1 MLLLCSLSFAAPDV
15 PPPFRLSTWEREL
28 HGEEPGTRVGMI
40 VQIDGPQPVRIEVWN
55 GKGWV
60 EARQTFRVE
69 NSAVMVADL
78 GRQVESVQFRSP
90 DRRRIR
96 AVDWDLLVPVRE
108 ARGLPPPTP
117 GVLPSE
123 LANIGVTSRASW
135 GARSTTCTSTEDD
148 WYRMAVHHTAGGQ
161 TYGGTVKGAVQALQA
176 YAMDSGEYCDI
187 PYQFLVGYD
196 GSLWEGR
203 PYDYYSGATGG
214 GNNDGNIAVCFLGC
228 YHPTDCS
235 TSHAVTQE
243 MMDGGQLLV
252 QTLVGM
258 HGIPSTSDSIR
269 GHRDWPGNSTAC
281 PGQWLY
287 DRLGELREP
296 LGPRYGAE
304 WVSSSFPDPIS
315 LEEGSTLSGT
325 ITLKNIGSE
334 AWTPGATFLGTTPR
348 DAASPIAGA
357 DWISPTRAATVAQ
370 TTEPGATGSFSFTIA
385 PTQVGPFDQ
394 GFGMLQEWVAW
405 FADDGGPADGA
416 IRLRGELLALPEESE
431 PLEESQGGE
440 EEDEETGALS
450 WNATRL
456 DEVGGCGCNSGAV
469 GAGGLP
475 LLLLG
480 LLRRRRAAQ
489 A

>member
-1 MLLLCSLSFAAPDV
+1 MILLLCSLSLAAPDV

-28 HGEEPGTRVGMI
+28 RGEEPGTRVGMI

-60 EARQTFRVE
+60 QARQTFRVE
-69 NSAVMVADL
+69 DAAVMVADL
-78 GRQVESVQFRSP
+78 GRLTESVQFRSP
-90 DRRRIR
+90 DRGRIR

-123 LANIGVTSRASW
+123 LVAIGVTSRSSW

-148 WYRMAVHHTAGGQ
+148 WYRMAVHHTAGSQ
-161 TYGGTVKGAVQALQA
+161 TYGGTVKGSVQALQA
-176 YAMDSGEYCDI
+176 YSMDSGEYCDI

-228 YHPTDCS
+228 YHPTSCS
-235 TSHAVTQE
+235 TSHSVTEE
-243 MMDGGQLLV
+243 MIDGGQLLI
-252 QTLVGM
+252 QTLSGL
-258 HGIPSTSDSIR
+258 HGIPSDSNSIR
-269 GHRDWPGNSTAC
+269 GHRDWPDNATAC
-281 PGQWLY
+281 PGDWLHA
-287 DRLGELREP
+287 RLDDLREP

-304 WVSSSFPDPIS
+304 WVSSSFPDPIT

-325 ITLKNIGSE
+325 ITLKNTGSE

-348 DAASPIAGA
+348 DDASPIAGA

-370 TTEPGATGSFSFTIA
+370 TTNPGATGSFSFTIA
-385 PTQVGPFDQ
+385 PTQIGPFDQ
-394 GFGMLQEWVAW
+394 GFGMLQEWVTW

-416 IRLRGELLALPEESE
+416 IRLSGELVALPEESE
-431 PLEESQGGE
+431 PVEESQGGGE
-440 EEDEETGALS
+440 EEEVGSLS
-450 WNATRL
+450 WNATRM
-456 DEVGGCGCNSGAV
+456 DELGGCGCSSGAV
-469 GAGGLP
+469 GAAGLP
-475 LLLLG
+475 LVLLG
-480 LLRRRRAAQ
+480 LLRRRKASQ